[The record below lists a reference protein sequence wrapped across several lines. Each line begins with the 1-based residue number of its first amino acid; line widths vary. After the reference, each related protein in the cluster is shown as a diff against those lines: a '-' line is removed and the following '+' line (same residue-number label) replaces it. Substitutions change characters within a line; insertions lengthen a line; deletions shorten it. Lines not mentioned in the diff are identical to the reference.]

1 MKQIYFLRHSIRD
14 TTVHHEQAPLT
25 LEGQQLAEEISA
37 YFLDKKITQI
47 YSSPF
52 QRTIDTVKPTAQK
65 LALEIQTIDL
75 FRERSVGEWLADFD
89 SFALQQWQD
98 FDYKLLGGESLN
110 DVANR
115 VLPPFKKFLKDTN
128 ESVLICGHGTALS
141 VLFHS
146 LTNGQFGYTDFL
158 KMKMPDA
165 YQLTFSDE
173 QLIAFENIT
182 LQDKK
187 QTVK

>member
-25 LEGQQLAEEISA
+25 LEGQQLAKEISD
-37 YFLDKKITQI
+37 FFIDKGITQI

-75 FRERSVGEWLADFD
+75 FRERSVGEWIADFD
-89 SFALQQWQD
+89 SFASKQWHD
-98 FDYKLLGGESLN
+98 FDYKLTGGESLN

-115 VLPPFKKFLKDTN
+115 MLPAFKKLLKNSD
-128 ESVLICGHGTALS
+128 ESILICGHGTALS
-141 VLFHS
+141 VLFHF
-146 LTNGQFGYTDFL
+146 LTDGKFDYTDFL

-165 YQLTFSDE
+165 YRLTFSDE
-173 QLIAFENIT
+173 KLVTFENIT
-182 LQDKK
+182 FQNKK